1 MNIENPKI
9 ITYQGYTLVD
19 ITNTGVTKY
28 SPDRYHQRN
37 QQRNWETVL
46 QILSMRTQIF
56 RAEQIKISKQD
67 IHAFEFGSVYAGEH
81 KVWAFEFDVE
91 FDGAVPITDFDQVPV
106 IVDLDET
113 VKFTANLFFT
123 AGKNKNIYFK
133 TLV

>member
-1 MNIENPKI
+1 MNTKNTKI
-9 ITYQGYTLVD
+9 ITYQGYTLID

-28 SPDRYHQRN
+28 NLNQYHQRN

-67 IHAFEFGSVYAGEH
+67 IHVFEFGASYTGKQ
-81 KVWAFEFDVE
+81 KVWVFEFDVE
-91 FDGAVPITDFDQVPV
+91 FVSAVPITDFDQVPV

-113 VKFTANLFFT
+113 AKFTANLFFT
-123 AGKNKNIYFK
+123 NGENKNIYFK